1 MGWENNGPLGSF
13 SKPLTPLNVGRLQA
27 WIDSKRI
34 DPTKPITLKELVESR
49 CVHGIKNGLKLLG
62 DVRPQLFL
70 TFFGPPLTP
79 PDCKQGAATF
89 KTPVNITVSCASS
102 SAITAIE
109 AAGGSIT
116 TRYFNRQAI
125 LQTVYP
131 HYYPDNP
138 RMADPVS
145 RKRLEYYRNPDKR
158 GYLASTLKPGDN
170 PHSLFFKNPE
180 EADKLRNK
188 KRRAKGKKKQVTDR
202 LW

>member
-1 MGWENNGPLGSF
+1 MSSLGSF
-13 SKPLTPLNVGRLQA
+13 SKPLSPLNVGRLQE

-34 DPTKPITLKELVESR
+34 DPTMPITFKELVESR

-62 DVRPQLFL
+62 DVRSNSVFL
-70 TFFGPPLTP
+70 TFFEPFLTLS
-79 PDCKQGAATF
+79 DCKQGAATF
-89 KTPVNITVSCASS
+89 KTPINITVSYASS
-102 SAITAIE
+102 SAIAAIE

-131 HYYPDNP
+131 HYYPNNP

-145 RKRLEYYRNPDKR
+145 RKELEYYRNPDNR
-158 GYLASTLKPGDN
+158 GYLAGTLQPGDN

-180 EADKLRNK
+180 EADTLRK
-188 KRRAKGKKKQVTDR
+188 KKSRAKSKKKKVTDK